1 MTTHSIE
8 QESAGTGP
16 ASSVASILDS
26 LPGELDHA
34 SDAVA
39 GAIRNV
45 GASVSSAPDG
55 SLLVGTSLAAG
66 IAIGLL
72 VGRGPRLFAALAVA
86 AAFALGASLAQR
98 HAPLERPGLNGS
110 AKVSR

>member
-1 MTTHSIE
+1 MTTQSIHE
-8 QESAGTGP
+8 ESVATGP

-34 SDAVA
+34 GDAVA

-45 GASVSSAPDG
+45 GTSVSGAPDA
-55 SLLVGTSLAAG
+55 SLLVGTSLSAG

-72 VGRGPRLFAALAVA
+72 VGGGPRLFAAAAVA

-98 HAPLERPGLNGS
+98 HATELPALNGP
-110 AKVSR
+110 AKAAR